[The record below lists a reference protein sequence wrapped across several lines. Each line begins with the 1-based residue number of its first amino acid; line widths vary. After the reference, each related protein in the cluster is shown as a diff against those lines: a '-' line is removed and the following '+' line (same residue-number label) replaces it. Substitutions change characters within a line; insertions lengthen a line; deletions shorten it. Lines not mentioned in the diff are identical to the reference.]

1 MVLVVD
7 LCRLLAQRSA
17 SSTPSRDT
25 IDVGKMN
32 NCRPSQRAAE
42 IVYPCGSCPG
52 QQIAKAIE
60 YHYLKL
66 PFNHCLLL
74 FHTNFVSRLAG

>member
-32 NCRPSQRAAE
+32 NCRPSHAAR
-42 IVYPCGSCPG
+42 GR
-52 QQIAKAIE
+52 
-60 YHYLKL
+60 
-66 PFNHCLLL
+66 N
-74 FHTNFVSRLAG
+74 RLSMWIMSGAADRESY